1 MKKVRKLLCLI
12 MVLAV
17 MATLT
22 STAFAENEGVE
33 PCAIGV
39 FGRVSYNTEQRD
51 NTVFSYMKV
60 EANPYNG
67 IIRITQE
74 PQAIG
79 HDYPAVSS
87 QSARGAL
94 YHSMTQILPYIATY
108 PPTCVYVYYEVYGS
122 QSAVDEPDANEYYA
136 VNVG

>member
-1 MKKVRKLLCLI
+1 MKHTRKLLCLL

-22 STAFAENEGVE
+22 ATVLADNEEVE
-33 PCAIGV
+33 PCAISV
-39 FGRVSYNTEQRD
+39 FGRMSYNTEQQD
-51 NTVFSYMKV
+51 NKVFSYMRV
-60 EANPYNG
+60 DANPYNG
-67 IIRITQE
+67 ILRITQE
-74 PQAIG
+74 PQATG
-79 HDYPAVSS
+79 HTYPAMSS
-87 QSARGAL
+87 QSDRGAL

-122 QSAVDEPDANEYYA
+122 QSAVEEPEVSEYYA